1 MAGQR
6 PRNGA
11 APVALVDDASL
22 HGRAAAVEHEVRPAV
37 CGVCALAVL
46 VEGTAPLLMHRYDA
60 AAIEHRASAPKGSA
74 RRRTDDPEEYLYR
87 TDEGLLSI
95 PATNIKRALVEAGRY
110 FDDPRSSGRRRQ
122 ATDLFRSSLLVEPE
136 YALLLIAG
144 QPVDA
149 PQFLDR
155 RRAVVQRQAIA
166 RTRPGVLKGWRLA
179 FRVVSLDA
187 RYIAPPLL
195 RDVLECAGR
204 FIGLGD
210 FRPDFGRFQ
219 TVSAVEDAVG
229 D

>member
-1 MAGQR
+1 MADRQTRSG
-6 PRNGA
+6 P
-11 APVALVDDASL
+11 APVGLVADSSL
-22 HGRAAAVEHEVRPAV
+22 NGRAAAGENEVRPAV
-37 CGVCALAVL
+37 GGVCVLSVL
-46 VEGTAPLLMHRYDA
+46 VEGTAPLLMHRYDV

-74 RRRTDDPEEYLYR
+74 QRRSEDPEEYLYR
-87 TDEGLLSI
+87 TGAGFLGI
-95 PATNIKRALVEAGRY
+95 PATNVKRCLVEAGRY

-155 RRAVVQRQAIA
+155 RRAVVQRQAVA
-166 RTRPGVLKGWRLA
+166 RTRPGMMKGWRLT

-187 RYIAPPLL
+187 RYVGPPLL
-195 RDVLECAGR
+195 REVLEGAGR

-219 TVSAVEDAVG
+219 IVSAVED
-229 D
+229 